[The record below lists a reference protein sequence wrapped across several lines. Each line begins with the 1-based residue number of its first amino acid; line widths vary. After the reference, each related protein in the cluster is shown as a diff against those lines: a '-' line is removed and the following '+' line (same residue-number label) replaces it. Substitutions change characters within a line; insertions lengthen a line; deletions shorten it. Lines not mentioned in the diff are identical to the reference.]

1 MLSRRSVWE
10 LGADVCVDGAIEA
23 AGGTSVDPSEDD
35 EDEHEVSANTAS
47 VQPMR
52 VIAPVR
58 HRRPSSR
65 EFVII

>member
-10 LGADVCVDGAIEA
+10 LGADVCVDGAIDA
-23 AGGTSVDPSEDD
+23 AGGALVNSSDD
-35 EDEHEVSANTAS
+35 EDEHDVSANTAS
-47 VQPMR
+47 VQPIR

-58 HRRPSSR
+58 HRRPSGR